1 MKKIC
6 LLLGTA
12 LLMIVLGACSEE
24 KKDSVAKGVD
34 TKYVGTYTLRS
45 MGQATGN
52 QMDTYQQVPLSED
65 LAYAEK
71 IQLKKNGEYVNT
83 IQFYD
88 DQTTDKM
95 YQEIIQR
102 DRYKNDGKKVVI
114 TDSTKDNH
122 YAIKAYKNSD
132 GSLLMNYDGL
142 KQLQDNGA
150 TLTNAT
156 AQYDEYDVTAWYD
169 KNNTAQKLTQKIFF
183 TEEGHLVNITYSKT
197 DNTTSVLIYESE
209 A

>member
-1 MKKIC
+1 MKKIWM
-6 LLLGTA
+6 LLGMAFFA
-12 LLMIVLGACSEE
+12 LVLGACSEE
-24 KKDSVAKGVD
+24 KKDSVAKEID
-34 TKYVGTYTLRS
+34 AKYVGTYTLKS

-52 QMDTYQQVPLSED
+52 QLNDYHTVPLSED

-71 IQLKKNGEYVNT
+71 IQLKKNGDYVNT

-88 DQTTDKM
+88 DQTTDSL

-102 DRYKNDGKKVVI
+102 DRYKNDGKKVVV
-114 TDSTKDNH
+114 TNSTKGNH

-150 TLTNAT
+150 KLTNST
-156 AQYDEYDVTAWYD
+156 EQYDEYDVTAWYG

-183 TEEGHLVNITYSKT
+183 TDEGHLMTVTYSKT
-197 DNTTSVLIYESE
+197 DNSTSVLIYEK
-209 A
+209 